1 LIARGVLSLAHTRH
15 RLLTRGL
22 ATALALLTCGSAFD
36 WGHAGGDDPEF
47 SVALVHHDHTAHR
60 FRPAPSSPSQPAEHC
75 YICHSLRLLH
85 AALAARRGC
94 VVFSLQ
100 SIPHC
105 QVGRVAVRNAP
116 GVALSSRAPP
126 FARL

>member
-1 LIARGVLSLAHTRH
+1 LILRGVLSLARTRH

-47 SVALVHHDHTAHR
+47 SVSLVHHDHTAHR
-60 FRPAPSSPSQPAEHC
+60 FRPASSGPSQPADHC

-100 SIPHC
+100 SIPHR
-105 QVGRVAVRNAP
+105 QIGRAVVRNAP

-126 FARL
+126 FDRL